1 MTEEARQVF
10 WQIVECG
17 LSSADPGSPCHA
29 MFKSQHVQDAAR
41 MQIPEPWIGDIENAR
56 LLFIGIN
63 PHLDH
68 DEKYPRLSDAIWRE
82 GNDWHREMVEGFFL
96 NRFDPGQGYTRRN
109 AEGQFYARLRNEGW
123 SRVVKYWGFLY
134 QQAKIAL
141 NRSHVVPGV
150 DYALMEG
157 VCCKSGNQADIPDY
171 RCCCQYWQPI
181 LRLARNVER
190 VVIVGGLPRALMAS
204 IFNIGVNNPHRG
216 VWMSGKIEGRH
227 IRIIFID
234 HPKNLEF
241 CVVPDV
247 P

>member
-68 DEKYPRLSDAIWRE
+68 NEKYPRLSDPFWKD
-82 GNDWHREMVEGFFL
+82 GTNWHRRRVEDFFEK
-96 NRFDPGQGYTRRN
+96 RFDPSLAYTRRDTKGSFQAMLN
-109 AEGQFYARLRNEGW
+109 DGRW
-123 SRVVKYWGFLY
+123 SKAVKYWGYLHR
-134 QQAKIAL
+134 QAIIAL
-141 NRSHVVPGV
+141 ESTNVTPGV

-157 VCCKSGNQADIPDY
+157 VCCKSTGQGAIKDY
-171 RCCCQYWQPI
+171 KCCRHWQSI
-181 LRLARNVER
+181 LLLARRVER
-190 VVIVGGLPRALMAS
+190 VVVVGGLPRLHMAS
-204 IFNIGVNNPHRG
+204 AFNITETNPRRG
-216 VWMSGKIEGRH
+216 VWMTGALGKRE

-234 HPKNLEF
+234 HPRNVKY
-241 CVVPDV
+241 CVTADDQ
-247 P
+247 

>member
-68 DEKYPRLSDAIWRE
+68 NEKYPRLSDPFWGDGTNWR
-82 GNDWHREMVEGFFL
+82 RRRVEDFFEK
-96 NRFDPGQGYTRRN
+96 RFDPSLAYTRRDT
-109 AEGQFYARLRNEGW
+109 EGRFQAMLNDGRW
-123 SRVVKYWGFLY
+123 SKAVKYWGYLHR
-134 QQAKIAL
+134 QAIIAL
-141 NRSHVVPGV
+141 ESTNVTPGV